1 MRLVNARRILWK
13 SKQDSK
19 KVGACFHPQCQQSFH
34 KITYRRTKGEAEVK
48 PQNKCGPDQPSEPHR
63 SWISLVCFPTARR
76 GGTTALVRQRSP
88 GECHFYQYEVQN
100 AIRRIAFRTLCGSQ
114 LPNLLKEQ
122 EVEKAA
128 MPGQPARA
136 RAHFRFPLAIHPREL
151 PAATSVTAIHRL
163 ASLENSNVFG
173 EATLG
178 HKVLRRN

>member
-1 MRLVNARRILWK
+1 
-13 SKQDSK
+13 
-19 KVGACFHPQCQQSFH
+19 
-34 KITYRRTKGEAEVK
+34 
-48 PQNKCGPDQPSEPHR
+48 
-63 SWISLVCFPTARR
+63 
-76 GGTTALVRQRSP
+76 
-88 GECHFYQYEVQN
+88 VQN

-114 LPNLLKEQ
+114 RPDLLKEQ

>member
-1 MRLVNARRILWK
+1 MDLSRLPPHREARR
-13 SKQDSK
+13 DD
-19 KVGACFHPQCQQSFH
+19 G
-34 KITYRRTKGEAEVK
+34 TG
-48 PQNKCGPDQPSEPHR
+48 
-63 SWISLVCFPTARR
+63 PTA
-76 GGTTALVRQRSP
+76 LP

-114 LPNLLKEQ
+114 RPDLLKEQ